1 MAVANYTIDQVD
13 SIVSQYTDGESIDA
27 IAESVGKTT
36 RSVIAKLSREGVYI
50 AKPRKV
56 ATGAVR
62 KADIVAAI
70 ANHVGADL
78 ETLSKASK
86 DDLIVLATAVNSWAK

>member
-50 AKPRKV
+50 AKVKKT
-56 ATGAVR
+56 ATGVTLT
-62 KADIVAAI
+62 KAHLVESIEAST
-70 ANHVGADL
+70 GLSL
-78 ETLSKASK
+78 ETLVKASK
-86 DDLIVLATAVNSWAK
+86 VDLEALAVAVRN